1 MAYTIRPYDTK
12 SGRRYE
18 VRYRKPDGTPT
29 GKRGFKRK
37 MDADAWGAANVT
49 TAKTTGAYIDP
60 QAGRR
65 RIEDFWEPWIAAKKT
80 RCKPSYIKS
89 LEDTWRPHIK
99 PKWGMREVQ
108 SITHDEVQK
117 WITALSG
124 ERSASVVLRAEG
136 ILKALLEAARRD
148 KCIHDNPCDG
158 LSLPRKTGR
167 KHVYLTASELERL
180 ADQCGWRR
188 LIILTLGLCGLRW
201 GELVALR
208 VEDVDLQ
215 RDRLA
220 ISKSITR
227 VGSRMVETDPK
238 THEKRVTMFPAVLLP
253 ALKAQCADRSPTDFL
268 FTAPDMPFDEPMGNG
283 WNPTRKDGWFA
294 SALRKAGIS
303 GKMTLHDLRHTAA
316 SLMVQSGANVKTV
329 QRQLG
334 HKSAAMTLDTYADLF
349 DADLDDLSARMGEL
363 LFAGGVGKMWARQ
376 VKPTPASVAVAG
388 VSA

>member
-1 MAYTIRPYDTK
+1 
-12 SGRRYE
+12 
-18 VRYRKPDGTPT
+18 
-29 GKRGFKRK
+29 
-37 MDADAWGAANVT
+37 
-49 TAKTTGAYIDP
+49 
-60 QAGRR
+60 
-65 RIEDFWEPWIAAKKT
+65 
-80 RCKPSYIKS
+80 
-89 LEDTWRPHIK
+89 
-99 PKWGMREVQ
+99 MREVQ
-108 SITHDEVQK
+108 SITHDEVQE
-117 WITALSG
+117 WVTALSG

-136 ILKALLEAARRD
+136 ILKALLEAARRA

-167 KHVYLTASELERL
+167 KHVYLTASELGRL
-180 ADQCGWRR
+180 ADQCEWRR

-215 RDRLA
+215 RDRLTVA
-220 ISKSITR
+220 KSITR

-238 THEKRVTMFPAVLLP
+238 THEKRVVMFPAVLLP
-253 ALKAQCADRSPTDFL
+253 ALKAQCAGRRPTDFL
-268 FTAPDMPFDEPMGNG
+268 FTAPDMPFDKPMGNG

-294 SALRKAGIS
+294 SALRKAGIG

-376 VKPTPASVAVAG
+376 VESTSADVADAG